1 MSAPALLPSRCRS
14 HLVGVW
20 VLGWGVALAVPMV
33 SQAQTVLYK
42 CVDGD
47 QVTYSERLID
57 CRQAPKKA
65 KAPSKQQADDLPPP
79 GVNMA
84 AEIQAQF
91 EREQAERE
99 EAKRAE
105 VGAEQERQKVEA
117 ARLQA
122 AAIRQAEEEARA
134 LEEARLLAARR
145 AGPVTLAQ
153 YHQIQESMSY
163 REVAYVLG
171 KAGEEVA
178 RNDIAGYVTVMIQWS
193 NRDGSNMNAM
203 FQNGRLV
210 SKAQFGLR

>member
-1 MSAPALLPSRCRS
+1 MSGSLLLPRRGWPRILHVCFIG
-14 HLVGVW
+14 GVI
-20 VLGWGVALAVPMV
+20 ALAAPLAGE
-33 SQAQTVLYK
+33 AQTLLYK

-57 CRQAPKKA
+57 CKQVPKKA
-65 KAPSKQQADDLPPP
+65 KAPSQQRADDLPPP

-99 EAKRAE
+99 EARRAE
-105 VGAEQERQKVEA
+105 AAAELERQRVEA

-122 AAIRQAEEEARA
+122 AAIRQAEEEERA

-153 YHQIQESMSY
+153 YYQIQESMTY